1 MTAKIGSVE
10 LEGKLQLALE
20 NIDKA
25 FDEKKLFNDVT
36 FKFET
41 GKIYGLLGRNGSGK
55 TTLFNCIARN
65 LSVDSGSIAII
76 DDEGRKITDYENT
89 EIGFVTT
96 TTHLPDFMTGLEFV
110 RFVMD
115 LNRERLTTT
124 LSASDNLT
132 RYGIKVSDQNKL
144 LRDYSHGMKNKV
156 QMLVT
161 EVTNAPIYLLDEPLT
176 SFDPVAA
183 YEVKERIRELKSRAI
198 VIFSTHILELAK
210 ELCDE
215 IVLLHDQKLEVLG
228 NDKLQSQDFEKEI
241 VMILSEEHDNDAL
254 S

>member
-1 MTAKIGSVE
+1 M
-10 LEGKLQLALE
+10 QLALK
-20 NIDKA
+20 NINKSFDDKQ
-25 FDEKKLFNDVT
+25 LFNDVT
-36 FKFET
+36 FNFET
-41 GKIYGLLGRNGSGK
+41 GNIYGLLGRNGAGK
-55 TTLFNCIARN
+55 TTLFNCIAQN

-76 DDEGRKITDYENT
+76 DDAGQENTAYENT

-110 RFVMD
+110 HFVMD
-115 LNRERLTTT
+115 LNRERLTTPY
-124 LSASDNLT
+124 SARENLT
-132 RYGIKVSDQNKL
+132 RYGINDSDQNKL
-144 LRDYSHGMKNKV
+144 LRDYSHGMQNKV

-161 EVTNAPIYLLDEPLT
+161 EVTNTPIYLLDEPLT

-183 YEVKERIRELKSRAI
+183 YEVKERIRELKSQAI

-241 VMILSEEHDNDAL
+241 VTILSEEHGNDTL

>member
-1 MTAKIGSVE
+1 M
-10 LEGKLQLALE
+10 QLTLK
-20 NIDKA
+20 NINKSFDDKQ
-25 FDEKKLFNDVT
+25 LFNDVT
-36 FKFET
+36 FNFET
-41 GKIYGLLGRNGSGK
+41 VNIYGLLVRNGAGK
-55 TTLFNCIARN
+55 TTLFNCIAQN

-76 DDEGRKITDYENT
+76 DDAGQENTAYENT

-110 RFVMD
+110 HFVMD
-115 LNRERLTTT
+115 LNRERLTTPY
-124 LSASDNLT
+124 SARENLT
-132 RYGIKVSDQNKL
+132 RYGINDSDQNKL
-144 LRDYSHGMKNKV
+144 LRDYSHGMQNKV

-161 EVTNAPIYLLDEPLT
+161 EVTNTPIYLLDEPLT

-183 YEVKERIRELKSRAI
+183 YEVKERIRELKSQAI

-241 VMILSEEHDNDAL
+241 VTILSEEHGNDTL

>member
-1 MTAKIGSVE
+1 M
-10 LEGKLQLALE
+10 QLALK
-20 NIDKA
+20 NINKSFDDKQ
-25 FDEKKLFNDVT
+25 LFNDVT
-36 FKFET
+36 FNFET
-41 GKIYGLLGRNGSGK
+41 GKIYGLLGRNGAGK
-55 TTLFNCIARN
+55 TTLFNCIAQN

-76 DDEGRKITDYENT
+76 DDAGQENTAYENT

-110 RFVMD
+110 HFVMD
-115 LNRERLTTT
+115 LNRERLTTPY
-124 LSASDNLT
+124 SARENLT
-132 RYGIKVSDQNKL
+132 RYGINDSDQNKL
-144 LRDYSHGMKNKV
+144 LRDYSHGMQNKV

-161 EVTNAPIYLLDEPLT
+161 EVTNTPMYLLDEPLT

-183 YEVKERIRELKSRAI
+183 YEVKERIRELKSQAI

-215 IVLLHDQKLEVLG
+215 IVLLHDQKLEVLV

-241 VMILSEEHDNDAL
+241 VTILSEEHGNDTL

>member
-1 MTAKIGSVE
+1 M
-10 LEGKLQLALE
+10 QLALKKI
-20 NIDKA
+20 NKSFDDKQ
-25 FDEKKLFNDVT
+25 LFNDVT
-36 FKFET
+36 FNFET
-41 GKIYGLLGRNGSGK
+41 GKIYGLLGRNGAGK
-55 TTLFNCIARN
+55 TTLFNCIAQN

-76 DDEGRKITDYENT
+76 DDAGQENTAYENT

-110 RFVMD
+110 HFVMD
-115 LNRERLTTT
+115 LNRERLTTPY
-124 LSASDNLT
+124 SARENLT
-132 RYGIKVSDQNKL
+132 RYGINDSDQNKL
-144 LRDYSHGMKNKV
+144 LRDYSHGMQNKV

-161 EVTNAPIYLLDEPLT
+161 EVTNTPIYLLDEPLT

-183 YEVKERIRELKSRAI
+183 YEVKERIRELKSQAI

-241 VMILSEEHDNDAL
+241 VTILSEEHGNDTL

>member
-1 MTAKIGSVE
+1 M
-10 LEGKLQLALE
+10 QLALK
-20 NIDKA
+20 NINKSFDDKQ
-25 FDEKKLFNDVT
+25 LFNDVT
-36 FKFET
+36 FNFET
-41 GKIYGLLGRNGSGK
+41 GKIYGLRGRNGAGK
-55 TTLFNCIARN
+55 TTLFNCIAQN

-76 DDEGRKITDYENT
+76 DDEGQENTAYENT

-110 RFVMD
+110 HFVMD
-115 LNRERLTTT
+115 LNRERLTTPY
-124 LSASDNLT
+124 SARENLT
-132 RYGIKVSDQNKL
+132 RYGINDSDQNKL
-144 LRDYSHGMKNKV
+144 LRDYSHGMQNKV

-161 EVTNAPIYLLDEPLT
+161 EVTNTPIYLLDEPLT

-183 YEVKERIRELKSRAI
+183 YEVKERIRELKSQAI

-241 VMILSEEHDNDAL
+241 VTILSEEHGNDTL

>member
-1 MTAKIGSVE
+1 M
-10 LEGKLQLALE
+10 QLALK
-20 NIDKA
+20 NINKSFDDKQ
-25 FDEKKLFNDVT
+25 LFNDVT
-36 FKFET
+36 FNFET
-41 GKIYGLLGRNGSGK
+41 GKIYGLLGRNGAGK
-55 TTLFNCIARN
+55 TTLFNCIAQN

-76 DDEGRKITDYENT
+76 DDAGQENIAYENT

-110 RFVMD
+110 HFVMD
-115 LNRERLTTT
+115 LNRERLTTPY
-124 LSASDNLT
+124 SARENLT
-132 RYGIKVSDQNKL
+132 RYGINDSDQNKL
-144 LRDYSHGMKNKV
+144 LRDYSHGMQNKV

-161 EVTNAPIYLLDEPLT
+161 EVTNTPIYLLDEPLT

-183 YEVKERIRELKSRAI
+183 YEVKERIRELKSQAI

-241 VMILSEEHDNDAL
+241 VTILSEEHGNDTL

>member
-1 MTAKIGSVE
+1 M
-10 LEGKLQLALE
+10 QLALK
-20 NIDKA
+20 NINKSFDDKQ
-25 FDEKKLFNDVT
+25 LFNDVT
-36 FKFET
+36 FNFET
-41 GKIYGLLGRNGSGK
+41 GKIYGLLGRNGAGK
-55 TTLFNCIARN
+55 TTLFNCIAQN

-76 DDEGRKITDYENT
+76 DDAGQENTAYENT

-110 RFVMD
+110 HFVMD
-115 LNRERLTTT
+115 LNRERLTTPY
-124 LSASDNLT
+124 SARENLT
-132 RYGIKVSDQNKL
+132 RYGINDSDQNKL
-144 LRDYSHGMKNKV
+144 LRDYSHGMQNKV

-161 EVTNAPIYLLDEPLT
+161 EMTNTPIYLLDEPLT

-183 YEVKERIRELKSRAI
+183 YEVKERIRELKSQAI

-241 VMILSEEHDNDAL
+241 VTILSEEHGNDTL

>member
-1 MTAKIGSVE
+1 M
-10 LEGKLQLALE
+10 QLALK
-20 NIDKA
+20 NINKSFDDKQ
-25 FDEKKLFNDVT
+25 LFNDVT
-36 FKFET
+36 FNFET
-41 GKIYGLLGRNGSGK
+41 GKIYGLLGRNGAGK
-55 TTLFNCIARN
+55 TTLFNCIAQN

-76 DDEGRKITDYENT
+76 DDAGQENTAYENT

-110 RFVMD
+110 HFVMD
-115 LNRERLTTT
+115 LNRERLTTPY
-124 LSASDNLT
+124 SARENLT
-132 RYGIKVSDQNKL
+132 RYGINDSDQNKL
-144 LRDYSHGMKNKV
+144 LRDYSHGMQNKV

-161 EVTNAPIYLLDEPLT
+161 EVTNTPIYLLDEPLT

-183 YEVKERIRELKSRAI
+183 YEVKERIRELKSQAI

-228 NDKLQSQDFEKEI
+228 HDKLQYHDFDKEI
-241 VMILSEEHDNDAL
+241 VTILSEEHGNDTL

>member
-1 MTAKIGSVE
+1 M
-10 LEGKLQLALE
+10 QLALK
-20 NIDKA
+20 NINKSFDDKQ
-25 FDEKKLFNDVT
+25 LFNDVT
-36 FKFET
+36 FNFET
-41 GKIYGLLGRNGSGK
+41 GKIYGLLGRNGAGK
-55 TTLFNCIARN
+55 TTLFNCIAQN

-76 DDEGRKITDYENT
+76 DDAGQENTAYENT

-110 RFVMD
+110 HFVMD
-115 LNRERLTTT
+115 LNRERLTTPY
-124 LSASDNLT
+124 SARENLT
-132 RYGIKVSDQNKL
+132 RYGINDSDQNKL
-144 LRDYSHGMKNKV
+144 LRDYSHGMQNKV

-161 EVTNAPIYLLDEPLT
+161 EVTNTPIYLLDEPLT

-183 YEVKERIRELKSRAI
+183 YEVKERIRELKSQAI

-241 VMILSEEHDNDAL
+241 VTIISEEHGNDTL

>member
-1 MTAKIGSVE
+1 M
-10 LEGKLQLALE
+10 QLALK
-20 NIDKA
+20 NINKSFDDKQ
-25 FDEKKLFNDVT
+25 LFNDVT
-36 FKFET
+36 FNLET
-41 GKIYGLLGRNGSGK
+41 GKIYGLLGRNGAGK
-55 TTLFNCIARN
+55 TTLFNCIAQN

-76 DDEGRKITDYENT
+76 DDAGQENTAYENT

-110 RFVMD
+110 HFVMD
-115 LNRERLTTT
+115 LNRERLTTPY
-124 LSASDNLT
+124 SARENLT
-132 RYGIKVSDQNKL
+132 RYGINDSDQNKL
-144 LRDYSHGMKNKV
+144 LRDYSHGMQNKV

-161 EVTNAPIYLLDEPLT
+161 EVTNTPIYLLDEPLT

-183 YEVKERIRELKSRAI
+183 YEVKERIRELKSQAI

-241 VMILSEEHDNDAL
+241 VTILSEEHGNDTL

>member
-1 MTAKIGSVE
+1 M
-10 LEGKLQLALE
+10 QLALK
-20 NIDKA
+20 NINKSFDDKQ
-25 FDEKKLFNDVT
+25 LFNDVT
-36 FKFET
+36 FNFET
-41 GKIYGLLGRNGSGK
+41 GKIYGLLGRNGAGK
-55 TTLFNCIARN
+55 TTLFNCIAQN

-76 DDEGRKITDYENT
+76 DDAGQENTAYENT

-110 RFVMD
+110 NFVMG
-115 LNRERLTTT
+115 LNRVRLTTPY
-124 LSASDNLT
+124 SARENLT
-132 RYGIKVSDQNKL
+132 RYGINDSDENKL
-144 LRDYSHGMKNKV
+144 LRDYSHGMQNKV

-161 EVTNAPIYLLDEPLT
+161 EVTNTPIYLLDEPLT

-183 YEVKERIRELKSRAI
+183 YEVKERIRELKSQAI

-241 VMILSEEHDNDAL
+241 VTILSEEHGNDTL

>member
-1 MTAKIGSVE
+1 M
-10 LEGKLQLALE
+10 QLALK
-20 NIDKA
+20 NINKA
-25 FDEKKLFNDVT
+25 FDDKQLFNDVT
-36 FKFET
+36 FNFET
-41 GKIYGLLGRNGSGK
+41 GKIYGLLGRNGAGK
-55 TTLFNCIARN
+55 TTLFNCIAQN

-76 DDEGRKITDYENT
+76 DDAGQENTAYENT

-110 RFVMD
+110 HFVMD
-115 LNRERLTTT
+115 LNRERLTTPF
-124 LSASDNLT
+124 SARENLT
-132 RYGIKVSDQNKL
+132 RYGINDSDQNKL
-144 LRDYSHGMKNKV
+144 LRDYSHGMQNKV

-161 EVTNAPIYLLDEPLT
+161 EVTNTPIYLLDEPLT

-228 NDKLQSQDFEKEI
+228 HDKLQSQDFEKEI
-241 VMILSEEHDNDAL
+241 VTILSEEHGNDTL

>member
-1 MTAKIGSVE
+1 M
-10 LEGKLQLALE
+10 QLALK
-20 NIDKA
+20 NINKSFDDKQ
-25 FDEKKLFNDVT
+25 LFNDVT
-36 FKFET
+36 FNFET
-41 GKIYGLLGRNGSGK
+41 GKIYGLLGRNGAGK
-55 TTLFNCIARN
+55 TTLFNCIAQN

-76 DDEGRKITDYENT
+76 DDAGQENTAYENT

-110 RFVMD
+110 HFVMD
-115 LNRERLTTT
+115 LNRERLTTPY
-124 LSASDNLT
+124 SARENLT
-132 RYGIKVSDQNKL
+132 RYGINDSDQNKL
-144 LRDYSHGMKNKV
+144 LRDYSHGMQNKV

-161 EVTNAPIYLLDEPLT
+161 EVTNTPIDLLDEPLT

-183 YEVKERIRELKSRAI
+183 YEVKERIRELKSQAI

-241 VMILSEEHDNDAL
+241 VTILSEEHGNDTL

>member
-1 MTAKIGSVE
+1 MQI
-10 LEGKLQLALE
+10 ALK
-20 NIDKA
+20 NINKSFDDKQ
-25 FDEKKLFNDVT
+25 LFNDVT
-36 FKFET
+36 FNFET
-41 GKIYGLLGRNGSGK
+41 GKIYGLLGRNGAGK
-55 TTLFNCIARN
+55 TTLFNCIAQN

-76 DDEGRKITDYENT
+76 DDAGQENTAYENT

-110 RFVMD
+110 HFVMD
-115 LNRERLTTT
+115 LNRERLTTPY
-124 LSASDNLT
+124 SARENLT
-132 RYGIKVSDQNKL
+132 RYGINDSDQNKL
-144 LRDYSHGMKNKV
+144 LRDYSHGMQNKV

-161 EVTNAPIYLLDEPLT
+161 EVTNTPIYLLDEPLT

-183 YEVKERIRELKSRAI
+183 YEVKERIRELKSQAI

-241 VMILSEEHDNDAL
+241 VTILSEEHGNDTL

>member
-1 MTAKIGSVE
+1 M
-10 LEGKLQLALE
+10 QLALK
-20 NIDKA
+20 NINKSFDDKQ
-25 FDEKKLFNDVT
+25 LFNDVT
-36 FKFET
+36 FNFET
-41 GKIYGLLGRNGSGK
+41 GKIYGLLGRNGAGK
-55 TTLFNCIARN
+55 TTLFNCIAQN

-76 DDEGRKITDYENT
+76 DDAGQENTAYENT

-110 RFVMD
+110 HFVMD
-115 LNRERLTTT
+115 LNRERLTTPY
-124 LSASDNLT
+124 SARENLT
-132 RYGIKVSDQNKL
+132 RYGINDSDQNKL
-144 LRDYSHGMKNKV
+144 LRDYSHGMQNKV

-161 EVTNAPIYLLDEPLT
+161 EVTNTPIYLLDEPLT

-183 YEVKERIRELKSRAI
+183 YEVKERIRELKSQAI

-241 VMILSEEHDNDAL
+241 VTILSEEHGNDTL

>member
-1 MTAKIGSVE
+1 M
-10 LEGKLQLALE
+10 QLALK
-20 NIDKA
+20 NINKSFDDKQ
-25 FDEKKLFNDVT
+25 LFNDVT
-36 FKFET
+36 FNFET
-41 GKIYGLLGRNGSGK
+41 GKIYSLLGRNGAGK
-55 TTLFNCIARN
+55 TTLFNCIAQN

-76 DDEGRKITDYENT
+76 DDAGQENTAYENT

-110 RFVMD
+110 HFVMD
-115 LNRERLTTT
+115 LNRERLTTPY
-124 LSASDNLT
+124 SARENLT
-132 RYGIKVSDQNKL
+132 RYGINDSDQNKL
-144 LRDYSHGMKNKV
+144 LRDYSHGMQNKV

-161 EVTNAPIYLLDEPLT
+161 EVTNTPIYLLDEPLT

-183 YEVKERIRELKSRAI
+183 YEVKERIRELKSQAI

-241 VMILSEEHDNDAL
+241 VTILSEEHGNDTL

>member
-1 MTAKIGSVE
+1 M
-10 LEGKLQLALE
+10 QLALK
-20 NIDKA
+20 NINKSFDDKQ
-25 FDEKKLFNDVT
+25 LFNDVT
-36 FKFET
+36 FNFET
-41 GKIYGLLGRNGSGK
+41 GKIYGLLGRNGAGK
-55 TTLFNCIARN
+55 TTLFNCIAQN

-76 DDEGRKITDYENT
+76 DDAGQENTAYENT

-110 RFVMD
+110 HFVMD
-115 LNRERLTTT
+115 LNRERLTTPY
-124 LSASDNLT
+124 SARENLT
-132 RYGIKVSDQNKL
+132 RYGINDSDQNKL
-144 LRDYSHGMKNKV
+144 LRDYSHGMQNKV

-161 EVTNAPIYLLDEPLT
+161 EVTNTPIYLLDEPLT

-183 YEVKERIRELKSRAI
+183 YEVKERIRELKSQAI

-228 NDKLQSQDFEKEI
+228 SDKLQSQDFEKEI
-241 VMILSEEHDNDAL
+241 VTILSEEHGNDTL

>member
-1 MTAKIGSVE
+1 M
-10 LEGKLQLALE
+10 QLALK
-20 NIDKA
+20 NINKSFDDKQ
-25 FDEKKLFNDVT
+25 LFNDVT
-36 FKFET
+36 FNFET
-41 GKIYGLLGRNGSGK
+41 GKIYALLGRNGAGK
-55 TTLFNCIARN
+55 TTLFNCIAQN

-76 DDEGRKITDYENT
+76 DDAGQENTAYENT

-110 RFVMD
+110 HFVMD
-115 LNRERLTTT
+115 LNRERLTTPY
-124 LSASDNLT
+124 SARENLT
-132 RYGIKVSDQNKL
+132 RYGINDSDQNKL
-144 LRDYSHGMKNKV
+144 LRDYSHGMQNKV

-161 EVTNAPIYLLDEPLT
+161 EVTNTPIYLLDEPLT

-183 YEVKERIRELKSRAI
+183 YEVKERIRELKSQAI

-241 VMILSEEHDNDAL
+241 VTILSEEHGNDTL

>member
-1 MTAKIGSVE
+1 M
-10 LEGKLQLALE
+10 QLALK
-20 NIDKA
+20 NINKSFDDKQ
-25 FDEKKLFNDVT
+25 LFNDVT
-36 FKFET
+36 FNFET
-41 GKIYGLLGRNGSGK
+41 GKIYGLLGRNGAGK
-55 TTLFNCIARN
+55 TTLFNCIAQN

-76 DDEGRKITDYENT
+76 DDAGQENTAYENT

-110 RFVMD
+110 HFVMD
-115 LNRERLTTT
+115 LNRERLTTPY
-124 LSASDNLT
+124 SARENLT
-132 RYGIKVSDQNKL
+132 RYGINDSDQNKL
-144 LRDYSHGMKNKV
+144 LRDYSHGMQNKV

-161 EVTNAPIYLLDEPLT
+161 EVTNTPIYLLDEPLT

-183 YEVKERIRELKSRAI
+183 YEVKERIRELKSQAI

-241 VMILSEEHDNDAL
+241 VTILSEEHGNDT
-254 S
+254 

>member
-1 MTAKIGSVE
+1 M
-10 LEGKLQLALE
+10 QLGLK
-20 NIDKA
+20 NINKSFDDKQ
-25 FDEKKLFNDVT
+25 LFNDVT
-36 FKFET
+36 FNFET
-41 GKIYGLLGRNGSGK
+41 GKIYGLLGRNGAGK
-55 TTLFNCIARN
+55 TTLFNCIAQN

-76 DDEGRKITDYENT
+76 DDAGQENTAYENT

-110 RFVMD
+110 HFVMD
-115 LNRERLTTT
+115 LNRERLTTPY
-124 LSASDNLT
+124 SARENLT
-132 RYGIKVSDQNKL
+132 RYGINDSDQNKL
-144 LRDYSHGMKNKV
+144 LRDYSHGMQNKV

-161 EVTNAPIYLLDEPLT
+161 EVTNTPIYLLDEPLT

-183 YEVKERIRELKSRAI
+183 YEVKERIRELKSQAI

-241 VMILSEEHDNDAL
+241 VTILSEEHGNDTL

>member
-1 MTAKIGSVE
+1 M
-10 LEGKLQLALE
+10 QLALK
-20 NIDKA
+20 NINKSFDDKQ
-25 FDEKKLFNDVT
+25 LFNDVT
-36 FKFET
+36 FNFET
-41 GKIYGLLGRNGSGK
+41 GKIYGLLGRNGAGK
-55 TTLFNCIARN
+55 TTLFNCIAQN

-76 DDEGRKITDYENT
+76 DDAGQENTAYENT

-110 RFVMD
+110 HFVMD
-115 LNRERLTTT
+115 LNRERLTTPY
-124 LSASDNLT
+124 SARENLT
-132 RYGIKVSDQNKL
+132 RYGINDSDQNKL
-144 LRDYSHGMKNKV
+144 LRDYSHGMQNKV

-161 EVTNAPIYLLDEPLT
+161 EVTNTPIYLLDEPLT

-183 YEVKERIRELKSRAI
+183 YEVKERIRELKSQAI

-228 NDKLQSQDFEKEI
+228 NDKIQSQDFEKEI
-241 VMILSEEHDNDAL
+241 VTILSEEHGNDTL

>member
-1 MTAKIGSVE
+1 M
-10 LEGKLQLALE
+10 QLALK
-20 NIDKA
+20 NINKSFDDKQ
-25 FDEKKLFNDVT
+25 LFNDVT
-36 FKFET
+36 FNFET
-41 GKIYGLLGRNGSGK
+41 GKIYGLLGRNGAGK
-55 TTLFNCIARN
+55 TTLFNCIAQN

-76 DDEGRKITDYENT
+76 DDAGQENTAYENT

-96 TTHLPDFMTGLEFV
+96 TTHLPDCMTGLEFV
-110 RFVMD
+110 HFVMD
-115 LNRERLTTT
+115 LNRERLTTPY
-124 LSASDNLT
+124 SARENLT
-132 RYGIKVSDQNKL
+132 RYGINDSDQNKL
-144 LRDYSHGMKNKV
+144 LRDYSHGMQNKV

-161 EVTNAPIYLLDEPLT
+161 EVTNTPIYLLDEPLT

-183 YEVKERIRELKSRAI
+183 YEVKERIRELKSQAI

-241 VMILSEEHDNDAL
+241 VTILSEEHGNDTL

>member
-1 MTAKIGSVE
+1 M
-10 LEGKLQLALE
+10 QLALK
-20 NIDKA
+20 NINKSFDDKQ
-25 FDEKKLFNDVT
+25 LFNDVT
-36 FKFET
+36 FNFET
-41 GKIYGLLGRNGSGK
+41 GKIYGLLGRNGAGK
-55 TTLFNCIARN
+55 TTLFNCIAQN

-76 DDEGRKITDYENT
+76 DDAGQENTAYENT

-110 RFVMD
+110 HFVMG
-115 LNRERLTTT
+115 LNRERLTTPY
-124 LSASDNLT
+124 SARENLT
-132 RYGIKVSDQNKL
+132 RYGINDSDQNKL
-144 LRDYSHGMKNKV
+144 LRDYSHGMQNKV

-161 EVTNAPIYLLDEPLT
+161 EVTNTPIYLLDEPLT

-183 YEVKERIRELKSRAI
+183 YEVKERIRELKSQAI

-241 VMILSEEHDNDAL
+241 VTILSEEHGNDTL

>member
-1 MTAKIGSVE
+1 M
-10 LEGKLQLALE
+10 QLALK
-20 NIDKA
+20 NINKSFDDKQ
-25 FDEKKLFNDVT
+25 LFNDVT
-36 FKFET
+36 FNFET
-41 GKIYGLLGRNGSGK
+41 GKIYGLLGRNGAGK
-55 TTLFNCIARN
+55 TALFNCIAQN

-76 DDEGRKITDYENT
+76 DDAGQENTAYENT

-110 RFVMD
+110 HFVMD
-115 LNRERLTTT
+115 LNRERLTTPY
-124 LSASDNLT
+124 SARENLT
-132 RYGIKVSDQNKL
+132 RYGINDSDQNKL
-144 LRDYSHGMKNKV
+144 LRDYSHGMQNKV

-161 EVTNAPIYLLDEPLT
+161 EVTNTPIYLLDEPLT

-183 YEVKERIRELKSRAI
+183 YEVKERIRELKSQAI

-241 VMILSEEHDNDAL
+241 VTILSEEHGNDTL

>member
-1 MTAKIGSVE
+1 M
-10 LEGKLQLALE
+10 QLALK
-20 NIDKA
+20 NINKSFDDKQ
-25 FDEKKLFNDVT
+25 LFNDVT
-36 FKFET
+36 FNFET
-41 GKIYGLLGRNGSGK
+41 GKIYGLLGRNGAGK
-55 TTLFNCIARN
+55 TTLFNCIAQN
-65 LSVDSGSIAII
+65 LSVDSGSITII
-76 DDEGRKITDYENT
+76 DDAGQENTAYENT

-110 RFVMD
+110 HFVMD
-115 LNRERLTTT
+115 LNRERLTTPY
-124 LSASDNLT
+124 SARENLT
-132 RYGIKVSDQNKL
+132 RYGINDSDQNKL
-144 LRDYSHGMKNKV
+144 LRDYSHGMQNKV

-161 EVTNAPIYLLDEPLT
+161 EVTNTPIYLLDEPLT

-183 YEVKERIRELKSRAI
+183 YEVKERIRELKSQAI

-241 VMILSEEHDNDAL
+241 VTILSEEHGNDTL

>member
-1 MTAKIGSVE
+1 M
-10 LEGKLQLALE
+10 QLALK
-20 NIDKA
+20 NINKSFDDKQ
-25 FDEKKLFNDVT
+25 LFNDVT
-36 FKFET
+36 FNFET
-41 GKIYGLLGRNGSGK
+41 GKIYGLLGRNGAGK
-55 TTLFNCIARN
+55 TTLFNCIAQN

-76 DDEGRKITDYENT
+76 DDAGQENTDYENT

-110 RFVMD
+110 HFVMD
-115 LNRERLTTT
+115 LNRERLTTPY
-124 LSASDNLT
+124 SARENLT
-132 RYGIKVSDQNKL
+132 RYGINDSDQNKL
-144 LRDYSHGMKNKV
+144 LRDYSHGMQNKV

-161 EVTNAPIYLLDEPLT
+161 EVTNTPIYLLDEPLT

-183 YEVKERIRELKSRAI
+183 YEVKERIRELKSQAI

-241 VMILSEEHDNDAL
+241 VTILSEEHGNDTL

>member
-1 MTAKIGSVE
+1 M
-10 LEGKLQLALE
+10 QLALK
-20 NIDKA
+20 NINKSFDDKQ
-25 FDEKKLFNDVT
+25 LFNYVT
-36 FKFET
+36 FNFET
-41 GKIYGLLGRNGSGK
+41 GKIYGLLGRNGAGK
-55 TTLFNCIARN
+55 TTLFNCIAQN

-76 DDEGRKITDYENT
+76 DDAGQENTAYENT

-110 RFVMD
+110 HFVMD
-115 LNRERLTTT
+115 LNRERLTTPY
-124 LSASDNLT
+124 SARENLT
-132 RYGIKVSDQNKL
+132 RYGINDSDQNKL
-144 LRDYSHGMKNKV
+144 LRDYSHGMQNKV

-161 EVTNAPIYLLDEPLT
+161 EVTNTPIYLLDEPLT

-183 YEVKERIRELKSRAI
+183 YEVKERIRELKSQAI

-241 VMILSEEHDNDAL
+241 VTILSEEHGNDTL

>member
-1 MTAKIGSVE
+1 M
-10 LEGKLQLALE
+10 QLALK
-20 NIDKA
+20 NINKSFDDKQ
-25 FDEKKLFNDVT
+25 LFNVVT
-36 FKFET
+36 FNFET
-41 GKIYGLLGRNGSGK
+41 GKIYGLLGRNGAGK
-55 TTLFNCIARN
+55 TTLFNCIAQN

-76 DDEGRKITDYENT
+76 DDAGQENTAYENT

-110 RFVMD
+110 HFVMD
-115 LNRERLTTT
+115 LNRERLTTPY
-124 LSASDNLT
+124 SARENLT
-132 RYGIKVSDQNKL
+132 RYGINDSDQNKL
-144 LRDYSHGMKNKV
+144 LRDYSHGMQNKV

-161 EVTNAPIYLLDEPLT
+161 EVTNTPIYLLDEPLT

-183 YEVKERIRELKSRAI
+183 YEVKERIRELKSQAI

-241 VMILSEEHDNDAL
+241 VTILSEEHGNDTL

>member
-1 MTAKIGSVE
+1 M
-10 LEGKLQLALE
+10 QLALKKS
-20 NIDKA
+20 NKSFDDKQ
-25 FDEKKLFNDVT
+25 LFNDVT
-36 FKFET
+36 FNFET
-41 GKIYGLLGRNGSGK
+41 GKIYGLLGRNGAGK
-55 TTLFNCIARN
+55 TTLFNCIAQN

-76 DDEGRKITDYENT
+76 DDAGQENTAYENT

-110 RFVMD
+110 HFVMD
-115 LNRERLTTT
+115 LNRERLTTPY
-124 LSASDNLT
+124 SARENLT
-132 RYGIKVSDQNKL
+132 RYGINDSDQNKL
-144 LRDYSHGMKNKV
+144 LRDYSHGMQNKV

-161 EVTNAPIYLLDEPLT
+161 EVTNTPIYLLDEPLT

-183 YEVKERIRELKSRAI
+183 YEVKERIRELKSQAI

-241 VMILSEEHDNDAL
+241 VTILSEEHGNDTL

>member
-1 MTAKIGSVE
+1 M
-10 LEGKLQLALE
+10 QLALK
-20 NIDKA
+20 NINKSFDDKQ
-25 FDEKKLFNDVT
+25 LFNDVT
-36 FKFET
+36 FNFET
-41 GKIYGLLGRNGSGK
+41 GKIYGLLGRNGAGK
-55 TTLFNCIARN
+55 TTLFNCIAQN

-76 DDEGRKITDYENT
+76 DDAGQENTAYENT

-110 RFVMD
+110 HFVMD
-115 LNRERLTTT
+115 LNRERLTTPY
-124 LSASDNLT
+124 SARENLT
-132 RYGIKVSDQNKL
+132 RYGINDSDQNKL
-144 LRDYSHGMKNKV
+144 LRDYSHGMQNKV

-161 EVTNAPIYLLDEPLT
+161 EVTNTPIYLLDEPLT

-183 YEVKERIRELKSRAI
+183 YEVKERIRELKSQAI
-198 VIFSTHILELAK
+198 VIFSTHVLELAK

-241 VMILSEEHDNDAL
+241 VTILSEEHGNDTL

>member
-1 MTAKIGSVE
+1 M
-10 LEGKLQLALE
+10 QLTLK
-20 NIDKA
+20 NINKSFDDKQ
-25 FDEKKLFNDVT
+25 LFNDVT
-36 FKFET
+36 FNFET
-41 GKIYGLLGRNGSGK
+41 GKIYGLLGRNGAGK
-55 TTLFNCIARN
+55 TTLFNCIAQN

-76 DDEGRKITDYENT
+76 DDAGQENTAYENT

-110 RFVMD
+110 HFVMD
-115 LNRERLTTT
+115 LNRERLTTPY
-124 LSASDNLT
+124 SARENLT
-132 RYGIKVSDQNKL
+132 RYGINDSDQNKL
-144 LRDYSHGMKNKV
+144 LRDYSHGMQNKV

-161 EVTNAPIYLLDEPLT
+161 EVTNTPIYLLDEPLT

-183 YEVKERIRELKSRAI
+183 YEVKERIRELKSQAI

-241 VMILSEEHDNDAL
+241 VTILSEEHGNDTL

>member
-1 MTAKIGSVE
+1 M
-10 LEGKLQLALE
+10 QLALK
-20 NIDKA
+20 NINKSFDDKQ
-25 FDEKKLFNDVT
+25 LFNDVT
-36 FKFET
+36 FNFET
-41 GKIYGLLGRNGSGK
+41 GKIYGLLGRNGAGK
-55 TTLFNCIARN
+55 TTLFNCIAQN

-76 DDEGRKITDYENT
+76 DDAGQENTAYENT

-110 RFVMD
+110 HFVMN
-115 LNRERLTTT
+115 LNRERLTTPY
-124 LSASDNLT
+124 SARENLT
-132 RYGIKVSDQNKL
+132 RYGINDSDQNKL
-144 LRDYSHGMKNKV
+144 LRDYSHGMQNKV

-161 EVTNAPIYLLDEPLT
+161 EVTNTPIYLLDEPLT

-183 YEVKERIRELKSRAI
+183 YEVKERIRELKSQAI

-241 VMILSEEHDNDAL
+241 VTILSEEHGNDTL

>member
-1 MTAKIGSVE
+1 M
-10 LEGKLQLALE
+10 QLALK
-20 NIDKA
+20 NINKSFDDKQ
-25 FDEKKLFNDVT
+25 LFNDVT
-36 FKFET
+36 FNFET
-41 GKIYGLLGRNGSGK
+41 GKIYGLLGRNGAGK
-55 TTLFNCIARN
+55 TTLFNCIAQN

-76 DDEGRKITDYENT
+76 DDAGQENTAYENT

-110 RFVMD
+110 HFVMD
-115 LNRERLTTT
+115 LNRERLTTPY
-124 LSASDNLT
+124 SARENLT
-132 RYGIKVSDQNKL
+132 RYGINDSDQNKL
-144 LRDYSHGMKNKV
+144 LRDYSHGMQNKV

-161 EVTNAPIYLLDEPLT
+161 EVTNTPIYLLDEPLT
-176 SFDPVAA
+176 SFDLVAA
-183 YEVKERIRELKSRAI
+183 YEVKERIRELKSQAI

-241 VMILSEEHDNDAL
+241 VTILSEEHGNDTL

>member
-1 MTAKIGSVE
+1 M
-10 LEGKLQLALE
+10 QLALK
-20 NIDKA
+20 NINKSFDDKQ
-25 FDEKKLFNDVT
+25 LFNDVT
-36 FKFET
+36 FNFET
-41 GKIYGLLGRNGSGK
+41 GKIYGLLGRNGAGK
-55 TTLFNCIARN
+55 TTLFNCIAQN

-76 DDEGRKITDYENT
+76 DDAGQENTAYENT

-110 RFVMD
+110 HFVMD
-115 LNRERLTTT
+115 LNRERLTTPY
-124 LSASDNLT
+124 SARENLT
-132 RYGIKVSDQNKL
+132 RYGINDSDQNKL
-144 LRDYSHGMKNKV
+144 LRDYSHGMQNKV

-161 EVTNAPIYLLDEPLT
+161 EVTNTTIYLLDEPLT

-183 YEVKERIRELKSRAI
+183 YEVKERIRELKSQAI

-241 VMILSEEHDNDAL
+241 VTILSEEHGNDTL

>member
-1 MTAKIGSVE
+1 M
-10 LEGKLQLALE
+10 QLALK
-20 NIDKA
+20 NINKSFDDKQ
-25 FDEKKLFNDVT
+25 LFNDVT
-36 FKFET
+36 FNFET
-41 GKIYGLLGRNGSGK
+41 GKIYGLLGRNGAGK
-55 TTLFNCIARN
+55 TTLFNCIAQN

-76 DDEGRKITDYENT
+76 DDAGQENTAYENT

-110 RFVMD
+110 HFVMD
-115 LNRERLTTT
+115 LNRERLTTPY
-124 LSASDNLT
+124 SARENLT
-132 RYGIKVSDQNKL
+132 RYGINDSDQNKL
-144 LRDYSHGMKNKV
+144 LRDYSHGMQNKV

-161 EVTNAPIYLLDEPLT
+161 EVTNTPIYLLDEPLT
-176 SFDPVAA
+176 SSDPLAA
-183 YEVKERIRELKSRAI
+183 YEVKERIRELKSQAI
-198 VIFSTHILELAK
+198 VISSPHILELAK

-241 VMILSEEHDNDAL
+241 VTILSEEHGNDTL

>member
-1 MTAKIGSVE
+1 M
-10 LEGKLQLALE
+10 QLALK
-20 NIDKA
+20 NINKSFDDKQ
-25 FDEKKLFNDVT
+25 LFNDVT
-36 FKFET
+36 FNFET
-41 GKIYGLLGRNGSGK
+41 GKIYGLLGRNGAGK
-55 TTLFNCIARN
+55 TTLFNCIAQN
-65 LSVDSGSIAII
+65 LSVDRGSISII
-76 DDEGRKITDYENT
+76 DDAGQENTAYENT

-110 RFVMD
+110 HFVMD
-115 LNRERLTTT
+115 LNRERLTTPY
-124 LSASDNLT
+124 SARENLT
-132 RYGIKVSDQNKL
+132 RYGINDSDQNKL
-144 LRDYSHGMKNKV
+144 LRDYSHGMQNKV

-161 EVTNAPIYLLDEPLT
+161 EVTNTPIYLLDEPLT

-183 YEVKERIRELKSRAI
+183 YEVKERIRELKSQAI

-215 IVLLHDQKLEVLG
+215 IDLLHDQKLEVLG

-241 VMILSEEHDNDAL
+241 VTILSEEHGNDTL